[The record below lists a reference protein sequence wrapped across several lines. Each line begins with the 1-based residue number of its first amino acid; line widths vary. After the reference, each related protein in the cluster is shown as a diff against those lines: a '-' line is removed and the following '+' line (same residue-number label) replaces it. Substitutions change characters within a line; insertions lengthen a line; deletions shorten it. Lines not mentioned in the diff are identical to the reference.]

1 MELKFS
7 AICYPYMPEQEYKKI
22 YVFSKEGDGFEWRY
36 CDRCFCYLN
45 IGISFSLNDFEAFLV
60 AKWAK

>member
-1 MELKFS
+1 
-7 AICYPYMPEQEYKKI
+7 MPEQEYKKI